1 MRPTKLEQLKQRFNE
16 ISKKADVSQPADK
29 FILGLEL
36 EKLKDQIKQELEE
49 LEDKPVTKCQKPKS
63 KKSVE

>member
-1 MRPTKLEQLKQRFNE
+1 MRPTKLEELKHRFNE
-16 ISKKADVSQPADK
+16 VSKKADVSQPADK

-36 EKLKDQIKQELEE
+36 DKLKDQIKQELEE